1 MSSQSQDV
9 VADASVVPLTRP
21 QLAEARRLRAAEMF
35 EQRRPSS
42 EVARAV
48 GMHPESVRRWKRL
61 WEQGGAQA
69 LRRRTATGRPP
80 KLDDAQVET
89 VRAALE
95 QGTQAH
101 GFEADL
107 WTLERVGLVIE
118 RVCGVTLA
126 RASVWRLLTGRLGWS
141 LQRPRRQAVER
152 DEAEIARWV
161 AQEWPRIKKGRR
173 TNVPGSSSSTSRACR
188 CCPRSAAPTRPAAAL
203 PPCGTG

>member
-69 LRRRTATGRPP
+69 LLPQALPP
-80 KLDDAQVET
+80 AH
-89 VRAALE
+89 ALRVHPH
-95 QGTQAH
+95 TPAH
-101 GFEADL
+101 L
-107 WTLERVGLVIE
+107 
-118 RVCGVTLA
+118 
-126 RASVWRLLTGRLGWS
+126 
-141 LQRPRRQAVER
+141 
-152 DEAEIARWV
+152 
-161 AQEWPRIKKGRR
+161 GRR
-173 TNVPGSSSSTSRACR
+173 TSLLEHLGRAQAPGLGQLR
-188 CCPRSAAPTRPAAAL
+188 PRQRHNGGISNN
-203 PPCGTG
+203 